1 VKESSVIGLEKGGAE
16 EVHAV
21 LILDGSGRAPEE
33 IIGEA
38 NSHLDALQQITG
50 FTLWKEAEFPKTTT
64 LKIKKFA
71 VKETVEKG
79 AEGNDASVSGDSL
92 INLIARVTGVAAAQ
106 IREESLL
113 ASELGLTS
121 IDRVELVNFLEQQFR
136 LDIEDSQIGAET
148 KVSDLRLI
156 IAKRE
161 KLNSHDHFRFWTN
174 GSFFKGVRMVWDAL
188 FHRPLFS
195 SFVTLEAQG
204 IEELKKLKGPLF
216 FVANHVSYLD
226 HLAVMFALP
235 PEMRSRT
242 ATAAWEEFFFG
253 DYHGVNRILRR
264 LSYEYATLLFNIF
277 PLPQSQ
283 GFSRSLAYMGKL
295 VDGGY
300 NILLFPE
307 GGHSRDGQM
316 LAFQPGLGTMV
327 RELGIPVVP
336 VYINGTFQVLP
347 HDASFPKQGRVTVTF
362 GKPLHF
368 RNEEPAEIVEKTR
381 IAVEQLGGIKI
392 RD

>member
-1 VKESSVIGLEKGGAE
+1 
-16 EVHAV
+16 
-21 LILDGSGRAPEE
+21 
-33 IIGEA
+33 
-38 NSHLDALQQITG
+38 
-50 FTLWKEAEFPKTTT
+50 
-64 LKIKKFA
+64 
-71 VKETVEKG
+71 
-79 AEGNDASVSGDSL
+79 
-92 INLIARVTGVAAAQ
+92 
-106 IREESLL
+106 
-113 ASELGLTS
+113 
-121 IDRVELVNFLEQQFR
+121 
-136 LDIEDSQIGAET
+136 
-148 KVSDLRLI
+148 
-156 IAKRE
+156 
-161 KLNSHDHFRFWTN
+161 
-174 GSFFKGVRMVWDAL
+174 
-188 FHRPLFS
+188 
-195 SFVTLEAQG
+195 
-204 IEELKKLKGPLF
+204 
-216 FVANHVSYLD
+216 
-226 HLAVMFALP
+226 
-235 PEMRSRT
+235 MRSRT